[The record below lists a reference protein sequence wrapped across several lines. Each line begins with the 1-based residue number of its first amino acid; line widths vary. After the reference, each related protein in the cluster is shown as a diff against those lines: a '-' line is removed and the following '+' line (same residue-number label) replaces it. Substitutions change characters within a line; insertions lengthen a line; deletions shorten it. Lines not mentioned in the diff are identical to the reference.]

1 MMDVGSVQQYQA
13 GVFFPFFHNMIHL
26 TYVSVGCSSDL

>member
-1 MMDVGSVQQYQA
+1 MMDVFNNIRQ
-13 GVFFPFFHNMIHL
+13 VFFPFFHNMIHL